1 MMKYN
6 NCGFKNERFED
17 SIHLE
22 GDNMGIEF
30 TSIKGYHLKRNPQLK
45 NDGFEIIKSE
55 SRAA

>member
-1 MMKYN
+1 MKNN

-22 GDNMGIEF
+22 GDNMRIELISANDYYL
-30 TSIKGYHLKRNPQLK
+30 TRNPQVK

-55 SRAA
+55 LRGA